1 MSRQRPGIYS
11 IILKYFIL
19 FLFFTTVKSSD
30 DINIT
35 SYLEQFGYLE
45 SNGSLLTETSL
56 TSASHTNEALIRF
69 QEFYNLPTDG
79 TLNQETLAFISKPRC
94 GVKDNPTAYRVHYQK
109 WNKTNLKWYFSLAT
123 DEMKELAQKAFDQ
136 WESVSNLKFEYN
148 SIKTDILISFPNTL
162 FQHNHNSRC
171 QKGICS
177 SSFDG
182 KGNVLAH
189 GFFPN
194 NNECLGIHFDKS
206 ENWYF
211 GKSSNTPDG
220 QTNFYTVLLHEIG
233 HTLGIEHSAN
243 NNSIMYAYYNGGID
257 KLTQDDIWAI
267 QYLYGRPERLKY
279 ELIPTT
285 TTTVKPT
292 VGNSSSTHEPMVNL
306 CDFNKEIDTFL
317 IANHHMYIFYK
328 KYVWLV
334 NLKDMTYDKEPKLI
348 KDYLYFLPDDFKEVS
363 HIYQRPSGDVLIVVK
378 NLYYL
383 IDFPSFNVKSGYNG
397 QSIENLGIPKGK
409 RIDAI
414 FRTYSGKTY
423 IFYDKVLY
431 IEFDECLFRS
441 KKNGLISE
449 LFAGIPPNINR
460 AFRYRN
466 LYFFKDKMFY
476 EFDDISNTL
485 VKSDKFDLTVFGF
498 KCGLIDQIIKLI
510 NRL

>member
-1 MSRQRPGIYS
+1 
-11 IILKYFIL
+11 
-19 FLFFTTVKSSD
+19 
-30 DINIT
+30 
-35 SYLEQFGYLE
+35 
-45 SNGSLLTETSL
+45 
-56 TSASHTNEALIRF
+56 
-69 QEFYNLPTDG
+69 
-79 TLNQETLAFISKPRC
+79 
-94 GVKDNPTAYRVHYQK
+94 
-109 WNKTNLKWYFSLAT
+109 
-123 DEMKELAQKAFDQ
+123 MKELAQKAFDQ
-136 WESVSNLKFEYN
+136 WESVSNLKFNYN
-148 SIKTDILISFPNTL
+148 SVKPDILISFSNTL

-194 NNECLGIHFDKS
+194 NDECLGIHFDKS
-206 ENWYF
+206 ESWYF
-211 GKSSNTPDG
+211 GELDNTPDG
-220 QTNFYTVLLHEIG
+220 EINFYTTLLHEIG

-243 NNSIMYAYYNGGID
+243 DKAIMYAYYKGDGD

-279 ELIPTT
+279 ELIPAITT
-285 TTTVKPT
+285 IKPTVSKVGVKDT

-363 HIYQRPSGDVLIVVK
+363 HIYQRPSGDVLIGVK

-414 FRTYSGKTY
+414 FRTYSGKT
-423 IFYDKVLY
+423 
-431 IEFDECLFRS
+431 
-441 KKNGLISE
+441 
-449 LFAGIPPNINR
+449 
-460 AFRYRN
+460 
-466 LYFFKDKMFY
+466 
-476 EFDDISNTL
+476 
-485 VKSDKFDLTVFGF
+485 
-498 KCGLIDQIIKLI
+498 
-510 NRL
+510 

>member
-1 MSRQRPGIYS
+1 
-11 IILKYFIL
+11 
-19 FLFFTTVKSSD
+19 
-30 DINIT
+30 
-35 SYLEQFGYLE
+35 
-45 SNGSLLTETSL
+45 L

-123 DEMKELAQKAFDQ
+123 NEMKELAQKAFDQ

-211 GKSSNTPDG
+211 GESSNTPDG

-285 TTTVKPT
+285 TTTTYNKQL
-292 VGNSSSTHEPMVNL
+292 NL
-306 CDFNKEIDTFL
+306 L
-317 IANHHMYIFYK
+317 
-328 KYVWLV
+328 LV
-334 NLKDMTYDKEPKLI
+334 IRL
-348 KDYLYFLPDDFKEVS
+348 
-363 HIYQRPSGDVLIVVK
+363 R
-378 NLYYL
+378 
-383 IDFPSFNVKSGYNG
+383 
-397 QSIENLGIPKGK
+397 
-409 RIDAI
+409 
-414 FRTYSGKTY
+414 
-423 IFYDKVLY
+423 
-431 IEFDECLFRS
+431 
-441 KKNGLISE
+441 
-449 LFAGIPPNINR
+449 
-460 AFRYRN
+460 
-466 LYFFKDKMFY
+466 
-476 EFDDISNTL
+476 
-485 VKSDKFDLTVFGF
+485 LTS
-498 KCGLIDQIIKLI
+498 LW
-510 NRL
+510 

>member
-1 MSRQRPGIYS
+1 LFNYN
-11 IILKYFIL
+11 FIE
-19 FLFFTTVKSSD
+19 V
-30 DINIT
+30 
-35 SYLEQFGYLE
+35 
-45 SNGSLLTETSL
+45 
-56 TSASHTNEALIRF
+56 
-69 QEFYNLPTDG
+69 
-79 TLNQETLAFISKPRC
+79 
-94 GVKDNPTAYRVHYQK
+94 GVKD
-109 WNKTNLKWYFSLAT
+109 
-123 DEMKELAQKAFDQ
+123 
-136 WESVSNLKFEYN
+136 
-148 SIKTDILISFPNTL
+148 
-162 FQHNHNSRC
+162 
-171 QKGICS
+171 
-177 SSFDG
+177 
-182 KGNVLAH
+182 
-189 GFFPN
+189 
-194 NNECLGIHFDKS
+194 
-206 ENWYF
+206 
-211 GKSSNTPDG
+211 
-220 QTNFYTVLLHEIG
+220 
-233 HTLGIEHSAN
+233 
-243 NNSIMYAYYNGGID
+243 
-257 KLTQDDIWAI
+257 
-267 QYLYGRPERLKY
+267 
-279 ELIPTT
+279 
-285 TTTVKPT
+285 T
-292 VGNSSSTHEPMVNL
+292 VGNSSSTHDPMVNL

-363 HIYQRPSGDVLIVVK
+363 HIYQRPSGDVLIIVK

-423 IFYDKVLY
+423 IFYDKALY

-449 LFAGIPPNINR
+449 LFGGIPPNINR

>member
-1 MSRQRPGIYS
+1 
-11 IILKYFIL
+11 
-19 FLFFTTVKSSD
+19 
-30 DINIT
+30 
-35 SYLEQFGYLE
+35 
-45 SNGSLLTETSL
+45 
-56 TSASHTNEALIRF
+56 
-69 QEFYNLPTDG
+69 
-79 TLNQETLAFISKPRC
+79 
-94 GVKDNPTAYRVHYQK
+94 
-109 WNKTNLKWYFSLAT
+109 
-123 DEMKELAQKAFDQ
+123 
-136 WESVSNLKFEYN
+136 
-148 SIKTDILISFPNTL
+148 L

-177 SSFDG
+177 KSFDG
-182 KGNVLAH
+182 KGNILAH
-189 GFFPN
+189 AFFPN
-194 NNECLGIHFDKS
+194 DDECRGIHFDKS

-211 GKSSNTPDG
+211 GELGNTRDD

-243 NNSIMYAYYNGGID
+243 NNSIMYAYYKGDID
-257 KLTQDDIWAI
+257 KLTQDDMWAI

-285 TTTVKPT
+285 TTVKPTVSKVWQSAPEVGVKDT

-348 KDYLYFLPDDFKEVS
+348 KDYLYFLPDDFKEVL

-431 IEFDECLFRS
+431 IEFDECFFRS

-449 LFAGIPPNINR
+449 LFAGIPPNISR

>member
-1 MSRQRPGIYS
+1 MKY
-11 IILKYFIL
+11 IIFFL
-19 FLFFTTVKSSD
+19 FLTTVKSSD

-35 SYLEQFGYLE
+35 SSAKPYDESKIQIYLEQFGYLE
-45 SNGSLLTETSL
+45 SNGSLLTETFL
-56 TSASHTNEALIRF
+56 TSASHTRTNEALIRF
-69 QEFYNLPTDG
+69 QEFYNLPADG

-123 DEMKELAQKAFDQ
+123 NEMKELAQKAFDQ

-148 SIKTDILISFPNTL
+148 SIKPDILISFSNTL

-194 NNECLGIHFDKS
+194 NDECLGIHFDKS

-211 GKSSNTPDG
+211 GESSNTPND

-233 HTLGIEHSAN
+233 HTL
-243 NNSIMYAYYNGGID
+243 
-257 KLTQDDIWAI
+257 
-267 QYLYGRPERLKY
+267 KY
-279 ELIPTT
+279 ELIPR
-285 TTTVKPT
+285 TTTVKTTVSKVWQSVPEVGVKDT
-292 VGNSSSTHEPMVNL
+292 VGSTHEPMVNL

-348 KDYLYFLPDDFKEVS
+348 KDYLYLLPDDFKEVS

-378 NLYYL
+378 SLYCL

-397 QSIENLGIPKGK
+397 QTIENLGIPKGK

-449 LFAGIPPNINR
+449 LFAGIPPNISR

-510 NRL
+510 KRL